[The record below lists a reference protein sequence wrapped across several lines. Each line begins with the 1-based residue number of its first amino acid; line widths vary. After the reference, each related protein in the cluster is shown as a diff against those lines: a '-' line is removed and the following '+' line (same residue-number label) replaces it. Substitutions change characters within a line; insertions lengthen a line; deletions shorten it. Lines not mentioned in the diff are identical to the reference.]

1 LYTLVDTALV
11 LVILTNFMLLSSS
24 RIAACI
30 RAAAMQGVFLGLLPI
45 LTHTGP
51 MTYRAALLAAA
62 AIGIKGLAFPFYL
75 SRTLTKIDVQ
85 REVEPYVGYSLSIF
99 AGVAGLLLSAWVG
112 SRLPFPGPV
121 ASPLAVPVAFSTML
135 TGFFLI
141 ISRRKA
147 LTQVIG
153 YLAAENGIF
162 VFGVSAVR
170 SESVM
175 VELAVLL
182 DVLVAVFVMGI
193 AVHHIN
199 REFESID
206 VDRFSKL
213 KG

>member
-1 LYTLVDTALV
+1 MVDTLLV
-11 LVILTNFMLLSSS
+11 LIILTNFMLLASS

-45 LTHTGP
+45 FAHEGP
-51 MTYRAALLAAA
+51 LTYRAGLLAAA
-62 AIGIKGLAFPFYL
+62 AVGIKGIAFPFYL
-75 SRTLTKIDVQ
+75 NRTLTRIDVK

-99 AGVAGLLLSAWVG
+99 AGLGGLLLSAWVG

-121 ASPLAVPVAFSTML
+121 LSPLAVPVAFSTML

-141 ISRRKA
+141 ISRKKA
-147 LTQVIG
+147 LSQVIG

-170 SESVM
+170 SASVM